1 MNIEHKAKRSP
12 APTEQALHTQ
22 TIISHSINHLNSTH
36 LSDCKKK
43 AEILQD

>member
-22 TIISHSINHLNSTH
+22 TIISHSI
-36 LSDCKKK
+36 
-43 AEILQD
+43 I